1 MGRKKNRKGSPLSII
16 LLLLLAS
23 FLSSLFYKIVRKG
36 PSEPIRVEVLNACG
50 VSKLARRTTEVLRDM
65 GFDVVYYGNATTM
78 RSESVVVERHSKD
91 GRHAKVVARAL
102 GIKQIIVSI
111 DTTGIAQVSVII
123 GKDYKRIKKLNRR
136 EFVL

>member
-78 RSESVVVERHSKD
+78 RSESVVVERYSKD

>member
-1 MGRKKNRKGSPLSII
+1 MGRKKKRKVSPLSIV
-16 LLLLLAS
+16 LLLVLVS
-23 FLSSLFYKIVRKG
+23 FLSSFFYRIVNRE

-50 VSKLARRTTEVLRDM
+50 VSKLAMRTTEILREM

-78 RSESVVVERHSKD
+78 RDESVVVERYSSD
-91 GRHAKVVARAL
+91 IRHAKAVARAL
-102 GIKQIIVSI
+102 GIKHIIVSI

-123 GKDYKRIKKLNRR
+123 GKDYKRLKRLNRR

>member
-78 RSESVVVERHSKD
+78 RSESVVVERYSKD
-91 GRHAKVVARAL
+91 ERHAKAVARAL

>member
-1 MGRKKNRKGSPLSII
+1 MGRKKKRKVSPLSII

-23 FLSSLFYKIVRKG
+23 FLSSLFYKIVKKG

>member
-16 LLLLLAS
+16 LLLLLVA

-50 VSKLARRTTEVLRDM
+50 VSKLARRTTEVLREM

-78 RSESVVVERHSKD
+78 RSESVVVERYSKD

>member
-16 LLLLLAS
+16 LLLLLVA

-78 RSESVVVERHSKD
+78 RSQSVVVERYSKD

>member
-1 MGRKKNRKGSPLSII
+1 MGRKKKRKVSPLSII

-23 FLSSLFYKIVRKG
+23 FLSSLFYKIVKKG

-50 VSKLARRTTEVLRDM
+50 VSKLARRTTEVLREM

>member
-16 LLLLLAS
+16 LLLLLVA

-65 GFDVVYYGNATTM
+65 GFDVVYYGNATTL
-78 RSESVVVERHSKD
+78 RNESVVVERYSKD
-91 GRHAKVVARAL
+91 RKHAKVVARAL

>member
-65 GFDVVYYGNATTM
+65 GFDVVYYGNATTL
-78 RSESVVVERHSKD
+78 RNESVVVERYSKD
-91 GRHAKVVARAL
+91 RRNAKVVARAL

>member
-16 LLLLLAS
+16 LLLLLVA

-65 GFDVVYYGNATTM
+65 GFDVVYYGNATTL
-78 RSESVVVERHSKD
+78 RNESVVVERYSKD
-91 GRHAKVVARAL
+91 RRNAKVVARAL

>member
-50 VSKLARRTTEVLRDM
+50 VSKLARRTTEVLREM
-65 GFDVVYYGNATTM
+65 GFDVVYYGNATTI
-78 RSESVVVERHSKD
+78 RSESVVVERYSKD

>member
-16 LLLLLAS
+16 LLLLLVA

-78 RSESVVVERHSKD
+78 RSESVVVERYSKD

>member
-16 LLLLLAS
+16 LLLLLVA

-78 RSESVVVERHSKD
+78 RRESVVVERYSKD
-91 GRHAKVVARAL
+91 RKHAKVVARAL

>member
-23 FLSSLFYKIVRKG
+23 FLSSLFYKIVRRG
-36 PSEPIRVEVLNACG
+36 TSEPIRVEVLNACG
-50 VSKLARRTTEVLRDM
+50 VSKLARRTTEVLREM

-78 RSESVVVERHSKD
+78 RSESVVVERYSKD